1 MLALLCERPTHGWA
15 IARQLSPTGEL
26 GSIWSLGRPL
36 VYRSIEILSER
47 KLIVPAGHEPGAR
60 GPNRTIFR
68 ATPAGHAA
76 IAEWLLEPVEH
87 VREGRSLLL
96 LKLVFA
102 RRNCVDPRPMLLSQH
117 DGDHGG
123 DRLARGAGARER
135 RHRHD
140 PAPVPARILARGCPL
155 HRGRARRAGPAPR
168 EPSERASCPP
178 ATGCR
183 LRRKTH
189 SGPSRGRDGNCVRT
203 HLFGARIACP
213 EAPTIAVRR
222 QLY

>member
-1 MLALLCERPTHGWA
+1 VLALLCERPTHGWA
-15 IARQLSPTGEL
+15 IARQLSPSGEL

-47 KLIVPAGHEPGAR
+47 GLIQPAGREPGAR

-102 RRNCVDPRPMLLSQH
+102 ERNCVDPRPMLIAQH
-117 DGDHGG
+117 DSV
-123 DRLARGAGARER
+123 LAAIDSLEER
-135 RHRHD
+135 M
-140 PAPVPARILARGCPL
+140 
-155 HRGRARRAGPAPR
+155 
-168 EPSERASCPP
+168 RASSGTDSILIRFRLESTRAVLRFLDAVLAERTP
-178 ATGCR
+178 A
-183 LRRKTH
+183 
-189 SGPSRGRDGNCVRT
+189 
-203 HLFGARIACP
+203 AAQ
-213 EAPTIAVRR
+213 AV
-222 QLY
+222 

>member
-1 MLALLCERPTHGWA
+1 MSDRDLAPGEWAVLALLCERPAHGWA
-15 IARQLSPTGEL
+15 IARQLSPQGEL

-36 VYRSIEILSER
+36 VYRSIEILNER

-102 RRNCVDPRPMLLSQH
+102 RRNCVDPRPMLISQH
-117 DGDHGG
+117 EAITAAIESLELRVGESTGTDAMLLRF
-123 DRLARGAGARER
+123 RLESSRAVSRFIEGVLAEQSPAAR
-135 RHRHD
+135 
-140 PAPVPARILARGCPL
+140 
-155 HRGRARRAGPAPR
+155 
-168 EPSERASCPP
+168 
-178 ATGCR
+178 
-183 LRRKTH
+183 
-189 SGPSRGRDGNCVRT
+189 
-203 HLFGARIACP
+203 
-213 EAPTIAVRR
+213 AV
-222 QLY
+222 